1 MPGGPYVLTANS
13 DGGPELVGIST
24 DPAADRAITIT
35 TSGGP
40 LQIVP
45 ANRAPAKP
53 NYLQLVLPN
62 PPKPNLPN
70 LPNLPKPNLPNP
82 KPGPT

>member
-1 MPGGPYVLTANS
+1 
-13 DGGPELVGIST
+13 
-24 DPAADRAITIT
+24 
-35 TSGGP
+35 

-70 LPNLPKPNLPNP
+70 LPNPPKPNLPNP